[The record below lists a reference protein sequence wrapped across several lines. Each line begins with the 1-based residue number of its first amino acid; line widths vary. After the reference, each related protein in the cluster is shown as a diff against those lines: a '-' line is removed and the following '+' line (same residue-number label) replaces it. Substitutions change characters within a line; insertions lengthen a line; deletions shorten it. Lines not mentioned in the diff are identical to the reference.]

1 MEYTGQICEVSP
13 FLDKYD
19 PVQEIPV
26 ARCCTVWTSKSTGQ
40 DHLLVGDE
48 MLWFGTSLTHSLINP
63 NQMRANHIEV
73 FDDPYQKNSLFGIE
87 TEQDFIPFDTTGT
100 IVHFESR
107 TPSDWEKTHLPII
120 VLTADHWDPSGIE
133 MRSGHPTREVAEM
146 NTI

>member
-1 MEYTGQICEVSP
+1 
-13 FLDKYD
+13 
-19 PVQEIPV
+19 
-26 ARCCTVWTSKSTGQ
+26 
-40 DHLLVGDE
+40 

-73 FDDPYQKNSLFGIE
+73 FDDPYQKNSSFGIE

-120 VLTADHWDPSGIE
+120 VLTANHWDPSGI
-133 MRSGHPTREVAEM
+133 
-146 NTI
+146 